1 MLKSGL
7 ISGVPKSYAQEGT
20 VMTDLN
26 EIAKAFRLFNE
37 KAEKLARLSFMDKMH
52 HPASGV
58 SISFERTN
66 AEGEGFIKQERRG
79 PEEEAIDAFVLTFR
93 YFIQNNEPTSLA
105 NMENFYL
112 EAPIHP
118 QLQQQFV
125 NLRKEVNK
133 FLNQK
138 INITLNNET
147 LTRDQLMR
155 IFVYGGYSH
164 ATEEKRRLHKTMMS
178 SFGAAIFENEFLLI
192 LRNVNVAIAH
202 FRTIN
207 EKALESLPGPS

>member
-112 EAPIHP
+112 EAPIHR

-133 FLNQK
+133 YLNQK

-147 LTRDQLMR
+147 LT
-155 IFVYGGYSH
+155 
-164 ATEEKRRLHKTMMS
+164 
-178 SFGAAIFENEFLLI
+178 
-192 LRNVNVAIAH
+192 
-202 FRTIN
+202 
-207 EKALESLPGPS
+207 